1 MENLKKVFELIK
13 KHADKI
19 AHFAVNF
26 CIILAAGIFRNGWL
40 VLIGVLIAVVVSI
53 SKEIWDKATGKGVC
67 DWKDLVADAIGIVAA
82 LIFTGIGAIV

>member
-1 MENLKKVFELIK
+1 MEKLKKAFEFVK
-13 KHADKI
+13 RHADKI

-26 CIILAAGIFRNGWL
+26 CIVLAAGIFRNGWL

-53 SKEIWDKATGKGVC
+53 SKEIWDKVTGKGVC